1 MFKIFLFSIIT
12 VATVNAQ
19 LKVPALSPS
28 SKTTQTV
35 GLTEIEIEYSRPSK
49 RNRIIFGE
57 NGIIPFGE
65 LWRTGANAATKI
77 SFSDDLTISGIA
89 LKKGSYTI
97 LTKPNESNWQIYLY
111 TYKSGNWTTYVNQ
124 KPIVSFTTK
133 TIEKKEVSES
143 FLIYIDTI
151 TLDSAELVFSW
162 GTIKIILPLKF
173 NTHEKTMSNIEKVLS
188 GPSNFDYFQA
198 ALYLHETQK
207 DLNTALSYIQK
218 VTKAENPL
226 FFQVYR
232 ESLILA
238 DMDRKPEAIAVAQKS
253 LELSKKVGNKDLI
266 RLNERNIKKWSK

>member
-97 LTKPNESNWQIYLY
+97 LTKPNESNWQVYLY
-111 TYKSGNWTTYVNQ
+111 TYKSGNWTNYVNQ

-238 DMDRKPEAIAVAQKS
+238 DMDRKPEAIEVAQKS
-253 LELSKKVGNKDLI
+253 LELSKKAGNKDLI

>member
-77 SFSDDLTISGIA
+77 SFNDDITISGTI
-89 LKKGSYTI
+89 LKKGTYTI
-97 LTKPNESNWQIYLY
+97 LTKPEKSNWQVYFY
-111 TYKSGNWTTYVNQ
+111 SYKSGNWNTYVNQ
-124 KPIVSFTTK
+124 KPIASITTK
-133 TIEKKEVSES
+133 TIEKKEISES
-143 FLIYIDTI
+143 FLIYIDSI

-173 NTHEKTMSNIEKVLS
+173 NTHEKTMSNIEKTLS

-198 ALYLHETQK
+198 ALYLHETQR

-226 FFQVYR
+226 LFQVYR

-238 DMDRKPEAIAVAQKS
+238 DMDRKLEAITVAKKS
-253 LELSKKVGNKDLI
+253 LELSKKAGNKDLI

>member
-162 GTIKIILPLKF
+162 GTTKITLPLKF
-173 NTHEKTMSNIEKVLS
+173 NTHKKTMSNIEKALS

-253 LELSKKVGNKDLI
+253 LELSKKAGNKDLI

>member
-77 SFSDDLTISGIA
+77 SFNDDITISGTI
-89 LKKGSYTI
+89 LKKGTYTI
-97 LTKPNESNWQIYLY
+97 LTKPEKSNWQVYFY
-111 TYKSGNWTTYVNQ
+111 SYKSGNWNTYVNQ
-124 KPIVSFTTK
+124 KPIASFTTK
-133 TIEKKEVSES
+133 TIEKKEISES
-143 FLIYIDTI
+143 FLIYIDSI

-162 GTIKIILPLKF
+162 DTIKIILPLKF
-173 NTHEKTMSNIEKVLS
+173 NTYEKTMSNIEKTLS

-198 ALYLHETQK
+198 ALYLHETQR

-238 DMDRKPEAIAVAQKS
+238 DMDRKLEAITVAKKS
-253 LELSKKVGNKDLI
+253 LELSKKAGNKDLI

>member
-77 SFSDDLTISGIA
+77 SFNDDITISGTI
-89 LKKGSYTI
+89 LKKGTYTI
-97 LTKPNESNWQIYLY
+97 LTKPEKSNWQVYFY
-111 TYKSGNWTTYVNQ
+111 SYKSGNWNTYVNQ
-124 KPIVSFTTK
+124 KPIASFTTK
-133 TIEKKEVSES
+133 TIEKKEISES
-143 FLIYIDTI
+143 FLIYIDSI

-173 NTHEKTMSNIEKVLS
+173 NTHEKTMSNIEKTLS

-198 ALYLHETQK
+198 ALYLHETQR
-207 DLNTALSYIQK
+207 DLNTALSYILK

-238 DMDRKPEAIAVAQKS
+238 DMDRKLEAITVAKKS
-253 LELSKKVGNKDLI
+253 LELSKKAGNKDLI